1 MQTTGIVRRIDE
13 LGRIVIPKEIR
24 RTMRLSEG
32 DEMEICVAD
41 GMLTLKKF
49 SEIENMR
56 EYAGD
61 IVMTLRD
68 FTSAE
73 VMLVDLSTIVLYEG
87 GMKKK
92 TQGLGISHELES
104 ILRGREF
111 KLLTGKERIP
121 LYENDQLEFKSQI
134 VSPIVAQGDVVGGLV
149 MLTNNNGQEL
159 SGYVNLA
166 VQILVP
172 ICTK

>member
-1 MQTTGIVRRIDE
+1 METTGIVRRIDE

-24 RTMRLSEG
+24 RTMHLYEG
-32 DEMEICVAD
+32 DEMEISVSN

-49 SEIENMR
+49 SEMENIKR
-56 EYAGD
+56 VAKN

-73 VMLVDLSTIVLYEG
+73 VMLLDLSTIVLAEG

-92 TQGLGISHELES
+92 AQGKPISDAAES
-104 ILRGREF
+104 LLRAKEF
-111 KLLTGKERIP
+111 KLLTGAERIA
-121 LYENDQLEFKSQI
+121 LFDGDTIEFKTQI
-134 VSPIVAQGDVVGGLV
+134 ISPIVAQGDVVGGLV

-159 SGYVNLA
+159 SGFVNLA
-166 VQILVP
+166 VEILVP

>member
-1 MQTTGIVRRIDE
+1 METTGIVRRIDE

-24 RTMRLSEG
+24 RTMHLYEG
-32 DEMEICVAD
+32 DEMEICVAN
-41 GMLTLKKF
+41 GTLTLKKF
-49 SEIENMR
+49 SEMENIKR
-56 EYAGD
+56 VAKN

-73 VMLVDLSTIVLYEG
+73 VMLLDLTNIVLAEG

-92 TQGLGISHELES
+92 AQGQPISDAAES
-104 ILRGREF
+104 ILRAKEF
-111 KLLTGKERIP
+111 KLLTGAERVA
-121 LYENDQLEFKSQI
+121 LFNGDQIEFKTQI
-134 VSPIVAQGDVVGGLV
+134 ISPIVAQGDVVGGLV

-159 SGYVNLA
+159 SGFVNLA
-166 VQILVP
+166 VEILIP

>member
-1 MQTTGIVRRIDE
+1 METTGIVRRIDE

-24 RTMRLSEG
+24 RTMHLFEG
-32 DEMEICVAD
+32 DEMEICVSN

-49 SEIENMR
+49 SEMENIKHV
-56 EYAGD
+56 AKN

-73 VMLVDLSTIVLYEG
+73 VMLLDLTSVVLAEG
-87 GMKKK
+87 GLKKK
-92 TQGLGISHELES
+92 AQGKDISAQCEK
-104 ILRGREF
+104 IIRNKEF
-111 KLLTGKERIP
+111 KILTGNERIP
-121 LYENDQLEFKSQI
+121 LFEGDSVEFKSQI
-134 VSPIVAQGDVVGGLV
+134 VAPIVSQGDVVGALV

-159 SGYVNLA
+159 SSFVNLA
-166 VQILVP
+166 VEILVP